1 MQKAQT
7 LLEPSRLQ
15 KFDRLKRFAYR
26 EPELRTV
33 SARGFPTPR
42 TPACQFNPQTDRRR
56 YAHLLGVPCNELELR
71 EFFYD
76 RDNASTDLLGEHHH
90 LDVLVILKSVADDRR
105 LVIGDRQHGQQLWL

>member
-26 EPELRTV
+26 EPELRTI
-33 SARGFPTPR
+33 SARGFP
-42 TPACQFNPQTDRRR
+42 PARPPASQFDPQTDRRC
-56 YAHLLGVPCNELELR
+56 YADLIGVPCNELELR

-76 RDNASTDLLGEHHH
+76 WDNASADLLGEHHH

-105 LVIGDRQHGQQLWL
+105 LVVCDRQHGQQLWL